1 MDRKRF
7 SVVIPY
13 IDGGVPHA
21 MKLLPSL
28 KGVGEVIF
36 VGAATDGTTEWL
48 KAQKGV
54 TVVENPNGPSPYG
67 ENVNLGVRAAKGEW
81 VFVLNIDTVVGEE
94 FFERMLRDPGTGMT
108 GPLSNWVLPD
118 QQIEPAHPQDVEA
131 VNAALKGRPHQDA
144 PIISG
149 LAFLIKRETFL
160 SIGGFDPSLKNGDE
174 DTDLSLR
181 LLKKGYTNKIA
192 YDTYIWHKG
201 GQGGVHNR
209 HLLAEKH
216 QSTEWRI
223 GCYVRV
229 RARREEIE
237 RWLRRHYPIFDEI
250 IFIDDGSPFNW
261 EEVRSQWRGITV
273 LKAEGLSEGE
283 QRALGV
289 EVARQKGVTA
299 LVNLDHDEF
308 LEPKVTREELVRLL
322 SLPLPTTL
330 GFVARFLHL
339 WNSPN
344 QFNVSYPPQEHLFMI
359 RLLPGIKY
367 RFDPSKRFHVP
378 RLPQLTKSTMTPTNI
393 RIVHE
398 GYMDPSVRERK
409 RAYYEENDPVKDPKD
424 IGREGY
430 AHMTDQRK
438 LVLGE
443 WTGRSEDYTIS
454 GNMMAEKEEP
464 HTLQIALETLAPIT
478 DDLVLRVGPDRE
490 DLAAIGRRF
499 GATLIRTPWKQD
511 FAVHRNEMLA
521 KSKGSYVFYLDPDEQ
536 LPWPGEIP
544 ELVNYRPSGAI
555 FTISHPGGL
564 ESRAIRLFRREGAVF
579 DGMVHEHVK
588 VRRPVRAKGTIIHL
602 RRPLQRYREMNKEMI
617 RRCPEDPRP
626 WFDEGLRTIFDGNFP
641 KGVALIRKAIRL
653 APDEKEMKATL
664 VRVLLTWARLLAKE
678 SNVEVS

>member
-1 MDRKRF
+1 MEF
-7 SVVIPY
+7 SVVVPY

-21 MKLLPSL
+21 MRLLPSL
-28 KGVGEVIF
+28 KRNSLKPKEIIF
-36 VGAATDGTTEWL
+36 AGAATDGTTEWL
-48 KAQKGV
+48 KAQEGV
-54 TVVENPNGPSPYG
+54 TIIENSDGPSPYG
-67 ENVNLGVRAAKGEW
+67 DNVNLGVRSAKGEW

-94 FFERMLRDPGTGMT
+94 FFERMLRDPGSGMT

-118 QQIEPAHPQDVEA
+118 QEIRPAHPKDVET
-131 VNAALKGRPHQDA
+131 VNAALKGRPTQDA
-144 PIISG
+144 PIVSG
-149 LAFLIKRETFL
+149 LAFLIKKETFL

-181 LLKKGYTNKIA
+181 LLKEGYTNRIA

-216 QSTEWRI
+216 RSTEWRI

-229 RARREEIE
+229 KAEREEVE
-237 RWLRRHYPIFDEI
+237 RWLRRHYSIFDEI
-250 IFIDDGSPFNW
+250 IFIDDGSPFDW
-261 EEVRSQWRGITV
+261 EEVRSRWGEITV
-273 LKAEGLSEGE
+273 IYGAEGLSEGE
-283 QRALGV
+283 QRAIGV
-289 EVARQKGVTA
+289 AVARQKGVTA

-367 RFDPSKRFHVP
+367 RFDPSKRFHAP
-378 RLPQLTKSTMTPTNI
+378 RLPQLTRSTMTPTNI
-393 RIVHE
+393 RIIHE
-398 GYMDPSVRERK
+398 GYMDPAVRERK
-409 RAYYEENDPVKDPKD
+409 RAYYEESDPIKDPMD
-424 IGREGY
+424 IGEEGY

-464 HTLQIALETLAPIT
+464 YTLQIALETLAPIT
-478 DDLVLRVGPDRE
+478 DDLVLRISLDRE

-499 GATLIRTPWKQD
+499 GAILIRTPWKRD
-511 FAVHRNEMLA
+511 FAAHRNEELA
-521 KSKGSYVFYLDPDEQ
+521 RSKGSYVFRLDADEQ
-536 LPWPGEIP
+536 LLHPGEVP

-555 FTISHPGGL
+555 FTIHHPEGFRTEEL
-564 ESRAIRLFRREGAVF
+564 RL
-579 DGMVHEHVK
+579 VK
-588 VRRPVRAKGTIIHL
+588 DQGRVVRAKGGIVRLSPKEFTPSEPGFWFK
-602 RRPLQRYREMNKEMI
+602 RGLQN
-617 RRCPEDPRP
+617 
-626 WFDEGLRTIFDGNFP
+626 FSQGNIP
-641 KGVALIRKAIRL
+641 KGVALMRKAVRL
-653 APDEKEMKATL
+653 APWDRELRKEL
-664 VRVLLTWARLLAKE
+664 VEALYRWAQLL
-678 SNVEVS
+678 SNKFHGETCSGMPS